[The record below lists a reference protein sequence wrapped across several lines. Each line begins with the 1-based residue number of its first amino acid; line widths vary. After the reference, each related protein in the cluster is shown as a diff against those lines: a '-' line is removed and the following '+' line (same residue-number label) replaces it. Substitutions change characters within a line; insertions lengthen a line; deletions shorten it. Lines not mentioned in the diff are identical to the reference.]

1 MFYRGNLQQWMGMRN
16 AVSVLLF
23 FCTYETYLP
32 PAVFG
37 NGFVGRRKAKILCTL
52 LQYMKLIFSLMALEV
67 HYEFSFL
74 LSEHA

>member
-1 MFYRGNLQQWMGMRN
+1 MFYRGNLQQWMGLREV
-16 AVSVLLF
+16 VSVLLF

-37 NGFVGRRKAKILCTL
+37 NSFIGRRKAKILYTL
-52 LQYMKLIFSLMALEV
+52 RQHMKLIFSLMALEV